1 MKREHPQKE
10 AHSVFG
16 HTLLVSLEILKNPNI
31 HDRGHK
37 FQSVIICD
45 RHRCLKM
52 SQIVTNLVLLVQN

>member
-1 MKREHPQKE
+1 
-10 AHSVFG
+10 VFG